1 VALVFP
7 DAIFQYYWPSITNL
21 PTWLAIGFGAGA
33 ISAARYPDGVLAEN
47 GRRLRRL
54 LLRFAPAGQGPESF
68 DDISHAAGEVDTV
81 PRVAEGVS

>member
-1 VALVFP
+1 
-7 DAIFQYYWPSITNL
+7 
-21 PTWLAIGFGAGA
+21 
-33 ISAARYPDGVLAEN
+33 VLAEN

-68 DDISHAAGEVDTV
+68 DDISLAAGEVDTV